1 MNFCSLFG
9 GLRVGARRKGKWG
22 KEMGAGR
29 KFFCGEVKWTS
40 LVLFRTASE
49 MIVVSPYGVRARG
62 ARDQTEQFMSLISQ
76 PFLFSVGTMG
86 TDNADESTDDF

>member
-40 LVLFRTASE
+40 LVLLRRRS
-49 MIVVSPYGVRARG
+49 VSPVLRKDRRLGGGFESKADVARARSKSS
-62 ARDQTEQFMSLISQ
+62 RECE
-76 PFLFSVGTMG
+76 P
-86 TDNADESTDDF
+86 